1 VPHSRTTALLA
12 AQSPD
17 WSRPLTVPRISR
29 GSRLL
34 LRVGDIGLARSHQLE
49 LLDGAGWNEEE
60 LRGNFR
66 DIERV
71 NRWMGGSALT
81 IRGVA
86 ELVARTDP
94 TRQLTILD
102 LGTGSGDI
110 PKTVCDW
117 ARRWNRKISIVATDR
132 SPEILQLA
140 STGGYPEIRFEPAD
154 ACNLEYP
161 ASSFDI
167 VTSSLLLHHLP
178 ADRARAA
185 LIDMGR
191 VARLGVM
198 INDIV
203 RHNPGYWIAR
213 LLSILTTTNRL
224 TRADGPLSVRRALTL
239 VELFNLFEGT
249 NLDIARVDQWGLYRV
264 GITALVDDSAN
275 GVDDDHV

>member
-1 VPHSRTTALLA
+1 M
-12 AQSPD
+12 
-17 WSRPLTVPRISR
+17 
-29 GSRLL
+29 
-34 LRVGDIGLARSHQLE
+34 ARSHQLE
-49 LLDGAGWNEEE
+49 LLDGAGWNKEE

-161 ASSFDI
+161 ARSFDI

-191 VARLGVM
+191 VARLGVV